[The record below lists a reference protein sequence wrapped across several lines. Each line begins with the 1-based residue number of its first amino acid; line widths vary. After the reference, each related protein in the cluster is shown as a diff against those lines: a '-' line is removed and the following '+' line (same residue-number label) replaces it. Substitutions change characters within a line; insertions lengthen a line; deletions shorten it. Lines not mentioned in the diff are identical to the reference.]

1 VLSLTPRNR
10 FSRANVANAA
20 GWAKSTTLRS
30 TPGRYREVEIFSTS
44 WVPQNKGMKT
54 RQLSAL
60 WMAGRSHWRQFIWA
74 WLLPVLLYLTFV
86 AESVFGPVLF
96 KYTSWI
102 LLGEF
107 LALVLAGTFA
117 SAPYRRREVGKS
129 AALFW
134 VFVVPILI
142 FLFFSIL
149 PFKFAV
155 TITGVPT
162 SAT

>member
-1 VLSLTPRNR
+1 MPQVGPGPRLSGLLRGGIGKLR
-10 FSRANVANAA
+10 FFPLA
-20 GWAKSTTLRS
+20 GFR
-30 TPGRYREVEIFSTS
+30 
-44 WVPQNKGMKT
+44 QNKSMRT

-60 WMAGRSHWRQFIWA
+60 WMAGRSHWRRFIWA

-107 LALVLAGTFA
+107 LALVFAGIFA